1 MNRRMHL
8 IAALLAAACAESPTP
23 QPDAGVVE
31 PDAAVVVEDAGVV
44 LSDAGAGVDAGRV
57 SEDIGFGPVGDCL
70 EDSECD
76 DGTFCNGIERCLEGT
91 CVEGEPACETRG
103 CLSSCDEINDRC
115 FDELVPQAYLC
126 DEIHCA
132 IASCDNRGRCSYE
145 SRPEYAC
152 RTAEMQPC
160 QSTYQC
166 REGLACFGGE
176 FFNDGN
182 NRCVEPCTG
191 NEDCELGIT
200 RCETSIGGRPFN
212 HCLYNLCGG
221 RFGGTMLD
229 ACDGTGAD
237 SGSCYPLPDGAGG
250 YLGVCYEGGPR
261 AEGES
266 CSGGVYPWPKRGETQ
281 GRCQGGLWCHSGQC
295 RQLCSL
301 SRRGGLPNCPAQTH
315 CGDTHEGEDNDAG
328 VCLPGARCVVT
339 QRHCGTVA
347 ACVPDSTA
355 SLIGGCQAVSQP
367 AAPIGAACEIPSPGE
382 LSPCADGAM
391 CWLDFRNP
399 LSGASCLQFCDLSG
413 ADCPAGTACRPTD
426 SRRGATRGEQLGLCY
441 PTN

>member
-1 MNRRMHL
+1 MNRQMHL

-250 YLGVCYEGGPR
+250 YLGVSYEGGPR

-391 CWLDFRNP
+391 CWLDFRTP

-426 SRRGATRGEQLGLCY
+426 SRRGAARGEQLGLCY